1 MQQLMK
7 ISEDLLPK
15 PGEFNEKSLFFKQE
29 VHMGFDISFVFVCAY
44 LEKNGSN
51 ISD

>member
-1 MQQLMK
+1 MK

-15 PGEFNEKSLFFKQE
+15 PGEFNEKSRFFKQE